1 MRERSGLLLFVL
13 IAVMVSPSSAQSPWH
28 WRGKRGNPRQQTN
41 ELTSY
46 LDGSMIYGS
55 DETRAAALRTF
66 SGGELAMSAGGLPP
80 FNTAGLSN
88 ANDAHIVADN
98 QLFLAGDVRA
108 NENVELSAVHALWI
122 REHNLVAQT
131 IAKLTPSLDDETV
144 YQWAR
149 QIVGAELQA
158 ITYREF
164 LPALLGSGALRP
176 YHGYNP
182 TVNASIANEFSTAAF
197 RVGHT
202 LINDDVEFL
211 DNDGNPV
218 REEIELRDAFFNP
231 ATILEVGADPIL
243 KYLATDNAQEVDLKL
258 VDGLRNFL
266 FGPPGAGGFD
276 LAARNIQR
284 GRDHGLADY
293 NTVRRAYGL
302 APVGSFSQISTNPD
316 LQQKLQSL
324 YGSVNDIDLWV
335 GGLAEDHVAGAS
347 VGGTFRR
354 IIADQFERL
363 RDGDRYWYERVFA
376 GQALADLNATRLSD
390 VIRRNTTISNLQDNV
405 FFFSPDDHAAAT
417 NSSSSSTAA
426 AFSFSPSTTARR
438 PLTVAGLVRDAAR
451 YLMRMRDFRQF
462 DGSDNSP
469 LHSSWGEAGSELLRI
484 APAEYADGLSE
495 PAGQDRPG
503 ARQIS
508 NTVCALE
515 EDGEE
520 APRNDRSMSD
530 WIYAWGQ
537 FVDHDLDLTTT
548 GSTAF
553 DIPVPKGDPF
563 FDPDS
568 TGTQVIP
575 LDRSNFDE
583 GTGIK
588 RKLHLLG
595 AAALRRRQRMFE

>member
-13 IAVMVSPSSAQSPWH
+13 IAVMVSPSNAQSQWH
-28 WRGKRGNPRQQTN
+28 GRGKRGNPRQQTN

-46 LDGSMIYGS
+46 LDGSAIYGS
-55 DETRAAALRTF
+55 DEARAAALRTF
-66 SGGELAMSAGGLPP
+66 SGGELAMSPGGLPP

-88 ANDAHIVADN
+88 ANDAHLVPDD

-108 NENVELSAVHALWI
+108 NENVELSAVHALWV
-122 REHNLVAQT
+122 REHNLIAQT
-131 IAKLTPSLDDETV
+131 IAKLFPTLDDETI

-149 QIVGAELQA
+149 QIVWAELQV

-164 LPALLGSGALRP
+164 LPALLGPGALRP
-176 YHGYNP
+176 YRGYNAA
-182 TVNASIANEFSTAAF
+182 VNPSIANEFSTAAF

-231 ATILEVGADPIL
+231 ATLREVGADPIL

-293 NTVRRAYGL
+293 NATRRAYGL
-302 APVGSFSQISTNPD
+302 PPVSSFSQISSDPE
-316 LQQKLQSL
+316 LQLKLQGL
-324 YGSVNDIDLWV
+324 YGSVEDIDLWV
-335 GGLAEDHVAGAS
+335 GGLAEDHVPGAS
-347 VGGTFRR
+347 VGRTFRG

-390 VIRRNTTISNLQDNV
+390 VIRRNSSITNLQDNV
-405 FFFSPDDHAAAT
+405 FCFDPDSAAGAI
-417 NSSSSSTAA
+417 SSSSSSAG
-426 AFSFSPSTTARR
+426 RR
-438 PLTVAGLVRDAAR
+438 GPTVAALVQDAAR
-451 YLMRMRDFRQF
+451 SLVWMREFRQF
-462 DGSDNSP
+462 DGSNNSL
-469 LHSSWGEAGSELLRI
+469 LHPSWGEAGSQLLRI
-484 APAEYADGLSE
+484 APAAYADGLSA

-503 ARQIS
+503 AREIS
-508 NTVCALE
+508 NTVCALA
-515 EDGEE
+515 DDTVH
-520 APRNDRSMSD
+520 NDRSMSD
-530 WIYAWGQ
+530 WVYAWGQ

-548 GSTAF
+548 GSTPF
-553 DIPVPKGDPF
+553 DIPVPLGDPF
-563 FDPDS
+563 FDPNS
-568 TGTQVIP
+568 TGTQFIA
-575 LDRSNFDE
+575 LDRSNFDD
-583 GTGIK
+583 GTGT
-588 RKLHLLG
+588 KLHLLG
-595 AAALRRRQRMFE
+595 HGPLRRRQAWFE

>member
-1 MRERSGLLLFVL
+1 MQRHVGFLFLLLMAP
-13 IAVMVSPSSAQSPWH
+13 IASAQDVRLQTGDRP
-28 WRGKRGNPRQQTN
+28 KRGNPRQQTN

-46 LDGSMIYGS
+46 LDGSVIYGS

-80 FNTAGLSN
+80 FNAAGLSN

-176 YHGYNP
+176 YRGYNP

-347 VGGTFRR
+347 VGSTFRR

-390 VIRRNTTISNLQDNV
+390 VIRRNSTITNLQDNV
-405 FFFSPDDHAAAT
+405 FFFDADQAAAAT
-417 NSSSSSTAA
+417 SSSSSV
-426 AFSFSPSTTARR
+426 ARR
-438 PLTVAGLVRDAAR
+438 GPTTAGLVRDAAR
-451 YLMRMRDFRQF
+451 YLARMRDFRQF
-462 DGSDNSP
+462 DGTNNSL
-469 LHSSWGEAGSELLRI
+469 LHPSWGEVGSQLLRT
-484 APAEYADGLSE
+484 APAQYADGLSE

-503 ARQIS
+503 AREIS

-530 WIYAWGQ
+530 WVYAWGQ

-548 GSTAF
+548 GSTPF
-553 DIPVPKGDPF
+553 DIPVPLGDPF

-568 TGTQVIP
+568 TGTQLIA
-575 LDRSNFDE
+575 LDRSNFDD
-583 GTGIK
+583 GTGTK
-588 RKLHLLG
+588 PNPHLLG
-595 AAALRRRQRMFE
+595 NRSLRRWQALFE

>member
-13 IAVMVSPSSAQSPWH
+13 IAVMVSPSSAQSPSH

-46 LDGSMIYGS
+46 LDGSVIYGS

-80 FNTAGLSN
+80 FNAAGLSN

-176 YHGYNP
+176 YRGYNP

-302 APVGSFSQISTNPD
+302 GPVGSFSQISTNPD

-335 GGLAEDHVAGAS
+335 GGLAEDHVPGAS
-347 VGGTFRR
+347 VGSTFRR

-390 VIRRNTTISNLQDNV
+390 VIRRNSTITNLQDNV
-405 FFFSPDDHAAAT
+405 FFFFPNQTTTAAV
-417 NSSSSSTAA
+417 NSSSSS
-426 AFSFSPSTTARR
+426 SSTERR
-438 PLTVAGLVRDAAR
+438 PATVAGLVRDAAR
-451 YLMRMRDFRQF
+451 YLVRMRDFRQF
-462 DGSDNSP
+462 DGSDNRLLRP
-469 LHSSWGEAGSELLRI
+469 SWGEAGSQLLRT

-503 ARQIS
+503 AREIS

-515 EDGEE
+515 QDGEE

-548 GSTAF
+548 GSTPF
-553 DIPVPKGDPF
+553 DIPVPLGDPF
-563 FDPDS
+563 FDHNS
-568 TGTQVIP
+568 TGTQVIA

-583 GTGIK
+583 GTGSK
-588 RKLHLLG
+588 RNLHLFG
-595 AAALRRRQRMFE
+595 NRSLRRRQALFE